1 MRIVLAALVAATLVA
16 AGCADRAASTTEQ
29 NNAEQVVGYRWNLVR
44 LTDAHGTLRL
54 PRTVRGALYFASNG
68 QFNADDSVNFYTG
81 RYTLDGS
88 GYRLGANLAGT
99 AAGYAGPASSPP
111 GRTLSSIGALLRPRR
126 DVPLHVSG
134 NTLVVAT
141 AHRTLVFRKAGPV
154 PPELTAPA
162 SPAATPA
169 GG

>member
-16 AGCADRAASTTEQ
+16 TGCADRATSATGQ
-29 NNAEQVVGYRWNLVR
+29 DNAEQVVGYRWNLVR
-44 LTDAHGTLRL
+44 LTDAHGTLRV
-54 PRTVRGALYFASNG
+54 PRTVHGALYFASNG
-68 QFNADDSVNFYTG
+68 LFNANDSGNFYTG

-111 GRTLSSIGALLRPRR
+111 GRTLSAVGALLRPRR
-126 DVPLHVSG
+126 DVPLHVAG
-134 NTLVVAT
+134 DTLVVAT

-154 PPELTAPA
+154 PAELTTPA
-162 SPAATPA
+162 SPTATPA